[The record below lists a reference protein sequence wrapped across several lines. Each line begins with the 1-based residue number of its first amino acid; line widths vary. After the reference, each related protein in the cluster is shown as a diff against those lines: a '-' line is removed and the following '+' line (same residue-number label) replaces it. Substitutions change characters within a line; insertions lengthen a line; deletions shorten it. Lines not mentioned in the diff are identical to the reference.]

1 MNIKVKRIFKKI
13 GFIFL
18 VIAVFLI
25 SAISTYFIL
34 NVSKIFVKP
43 EVVEKEKPRIKIDV
57 DEKSLYNVLLLGYG
71 GAGHD
76 GGTLSDTIIIA
87 NIDTKNKRVNLISIP
102 RDLWVEVPVRS
113 DSKEWYKINM
123 AHAIG
128 VDDAR
133 YGLKE
138 PQYKGEAGGGELAKT
153 VVSDVTD
160 MPIDYFISVSFDN
173 FKEAIDILDGIEVT
187 VPVTF
192 DDHFYPVKGLE
203 NETCG
208 FSAEEFAEFHEKYS
222 GFDLEK
228 QFECRYEHL
237 HFDEGKTQMD
247 GESAL
252 KFVRSRHSS
261 QHGGDFA
268 RSQRQQALIVGIKN
282 KVISLGS
289 LDDSLKFFNKFTD
302 VIRTDVD
309 TDLVGSA
316 LDIIGNPNEY
326 SINFISITEENVLV
340 SSRSSGGAFILIPK
354 EGIGKYDGLREY
366 IKEEIALSD

>member
-18 VIAVFLI
+18 MIAVFLV

-43 EVVEKEKPRIKIDV
+43 EVVEQGKPRKKIDV

-113 DSKEWYKINM
+113 DKKEWYKINM

-128 VDDAR
+128 VDDTR

-138 PQYKGEAGGGELAKT
+138 PRYKGEAGGGELAKT

-160 MPIDYFISVSFDN
+160 MPIDYFISVSFDS
-173 FKEAIDILDGIEVT
+173 FKEAIDILDGVEVT
-187 VPVTF
+187 VPVAF

-237 HFDEGKTQMD
+237 HFDEGAQSMD

-289 LDDSLKFFNKFTD
+289 LNDSLKFFNKFTD
-302 VIRTDVD
+302 VIRTDMD

-354 EGIGKYDGLREY
+354 EGIGKYDDLRAY

>member
-1 MNIKVKRIFKKI
+1 MKIEVKNVLKKA
-13 GFIFL
+13 GL
-18 VIAVFLI
+18 VFFMVLVFFATASL
-25 SAISTYFIL
+25 TYFAL
-34 NVSKIFVKP
+34 SVNKVFVKP
-43 EVVEKEKPRIKIDV
+43 EVIEVEKPRKKIDV
-57 DEKSLYNVLLLGYG
+57 DEKSLYNILLLGYG

-102 RDLWVEVPVRS
+102 RDLWVEIPVRS
-113 DSKEWYKINM
+113 DLLEWYKINM

-128 VDDAR
+128 VDDTR

-138 PQYKGEAGGGELAKT
+138 PQYKGESGGGELAKT
-153 VVSDVTD
+153 VVSTVVD
-160 MPIDYFISVSFDN
+160 MPIDYFISVSFDG
-173 FKEAIDILDGIEVT
+173 FKEAIDILDGIEVA
-187 VPVTF
+187 VPVAF

-208 FSAEEFAEFHEKYS
+208 FSGEEIAEFHDKYS

-237 HFDEGKTQMD
+237 HFDEGRTQMS
-247 GESAL
+247 GEVAL

-268 RSQRQQALIVGIKN
+268 RSQRQKAVIVGIKN
-282 KVISLGS
+282 RVVSLGF
-289 LDDSLKFFNKFTD
+289 LDDALEFFNKFTD

-309 TDLVGSA
+309 TSLVESA
-316 LDIIGNPNEY
+316 IDIIGNPNEY
-326 SINFISITEENVLV
+326 SINFISLSEENVLV
-340 SSRSSGGAFILIPK
+340 SSRSSGGAFILVPK
-354 EGIGKYDGLREY
+354 EGIGKYENLRSF
-366 IKEEIALSD
+366 IKEEIALSE